1 MSKLAIIVRED
12 AYDRILTPLSFAYLG
27 VASDM
32 EVDMLFVNWA
42 ARVLTK
48 GGAENLKVSKEHEGS
63 DEMVKA
69 KVAEAGLPT
78 DIYEIIKALK
88 ATGKVRMYVC
98 SLAASIFGVTR
109 ENLVPEAEDI
119 VGATW
124 FLLEKAEKADT
135 VLTL

>member
-12 AYDRILTPLSFAYLG
+12 AYDRILTPLAFAYLG
-27 VASDM
+27 TASDM

-42 ARVLTK
+42 AKILTK
-48 GGAENLKVSKEHEGS
+48 GGAENLKVSQEHEGS

-69 KVAEAGLPT
+69 KVAEAGLST
-78 DIYEIIKALK
+78 DIYENIKTLK

-135 VLTL
+135 VLT